1 MNNVAINTEIKT
13 ITTLEIAE
21 MMEMSHADLL
31 KKIEGTNKII
41 GIIPVFSKGKI
52 PLADYFIES
61 VYSDAQG
68 KPRKCYDVTKLG
80 CDFLAN
86 KFTGEKGI
94 LFTAKYVKRFREMEN
109 FIESDEQL
117 KSKFLLSIYNGG
129 QDAIIASKELS
140 ELEVREATAPLLE
153 TIKEQ
158 TPKAEFHDTVHAS
171 TNSISVGKFSGV
183 IQKNPKL
190 KKFGRNT
197 LFQWMRDNDYLCTCG
212 DLKNKPTQIALS
224 GGYMDYDE
232 YVTDNGYGKSITT
245 YKPLVTGKGQVYF
258 TKKLLKECI

>member
-1 MNNVAINTEIKT
+1 MNNVTVNTEIKT
-13 ITTLEIAE
+13 ITTLEIAD

-52 PLADYFIES
+52 PLADYFIET

-68 KPRKCYDVTKLG
+68 KPRKCYNVTKLG

-117 KSKFLLSIYNGG
+117 KSKLL
-129 QDAIIASKELS
+129 QLKAAS
-140 ELEVREATAPLLE
+140 PLL
-153 TIKEQ
+153 
-158 TPKAEFHDTVHAS
+158 
-171 TNSISVGKFSGV
+171 
-183 IQKNPKL
+183 
-190 KKFGRNT
+190 
-197 LFQWMRDNDYLCTCG
+197 
-212 DLKNKPTQIALS
+212 
-224 GGYMDYDE
+224 
-232 YVTDNGYGKSITT
+232 
-245 YKPLVTGKGQVYF
+245 
-258 TKKLLKECI
+258 